1 MRSRQMEA
9 LMRAIDQNRGIW
21 RLSLEQIEATVAD
34 HLGPGRV
41 PGNRSGPYFSRQIS
55 MYLAKHVGGWSTTR
69 IGRFYNGRHHST
81 VLHAIAKVERL
92 RQIDESTDALIEVM
106 TAAVSPAV
114 SGHEISFQTK
124 GRAVLIEA
132 IAARVLD
139 RVLELGR
146 SDHCAGRD

>member
-1 MRSRQMEA
+1 MVGSIWFGRCGRSAQPVSTNMAPVYLSTGPMRFCLEV
-9 LMRAIDQNRGIW
+9 LMRTTNQRAGIW

-41 PGNRSGPYFSRQIS
+41 PGNRPGPCFSRQIS

-92 RQIDESTDALIEVM
+92 RQTDESIDALIEVL
-106 TAAVSPAV
+106 TAALSP
-114 SGHEISFQTK
+114 SMEGQLTH
-124 GRAVLIEA
+124 
-132 IAARVLD
+132 
-139 RVLELGR
+139 
-146 SDHCAGRD
+146 